1 MTRKMVVA
9 LAASMAVALPTAASA
24 LSTNADVIVD
34 GNTGTE
40 TRSMTV
46 SLRDLNLA
54 DQRGY
59 RMADYRITKAAKKV
73 CGYMSGSIIPETRD
87 YRTCFGDALD
97 GARDDLNT
105 LAQRG

>member
-1 MTRKMVVA
+1 MTRKLLVA
-9 LAASMAVALPTAASA
+9 LAATMAIALPTAASA
-24 LSTNADVIVD
+24 LNANADVIVD
-34 GNTGTE
+34 GNSGTE
-40 TRSMTV
+40 TRSITV
-46 SLRDLNLA
+46 SLRDLNLG

-73 CGYMSGSIIPETRD
+73 CGHMNGSIIPETRD

-105 LAQRG
+105 LAQRS

>member
-1 MTRKMVVA
+1 MTRKMLVA
-9 LAASMAVALPTAASA
+9 LAATMAVALPTAAAA

-40 TRSMTV
+40 TRSVTV

-73 CGYMSGSIIPETRD
+73 CGYMNGSIIPETRD

-105 LAQRG
+105 LAQRS